1 MIPMGQLKL
10 LMAMGELPRQ
20 AFKYCTFVVVDC
32 SSAYNAIFGR
42 PLLVEFGAVTSI
54 RHLCMKFPT
63 DSRNGTIRGDQKDAR
78 QCYRVS
84 VKSLVM
90 MVASLDLPPM
100 TIHSPKELDPRV
112 RDERNM
118 EPLEEGEEV
127 VVDASKPEGKME
139 IGRSLSS
146 GG

>member
-1 MIPMGQLKL
+1 MYLDSVWVLGEAMIPMGQLKL
-10 LMAMGELPRQ
+10 PVTMGEVPRQ

-63 DSRNGTIRGDQKDAR
+63 DSGIGTVRGDQKDAR

-84 VKSLVM
+84 TRSPVM
-90 MVASLDLPPM
+90 AVGSSIQLSEITQDPE
-100 TIHSPKELDPRV
+100 ELDPRV
-112 RDERNM
+112 RDERNI
-118 EPLEEGEEV
+118 EPVEEGEEV
-127 VVDASKPEGKME
+127 AVDTS
-139 IGRSLSS
+139 
-146 GG
+146 